1 MLKKQI
7 TLVANYLPD
16 NQQSMHKYAL
26 SLQSGLAC
34 QGIQVTKILPQPV
47 FGKIYFAQNGIGKWL
62 GYIDKYL
69 IFPKSL
75 HDIETGIIHVCD
87 HGNAMYIQS
96 LKNKNH
102 LITCHDVLAIRSA
115 LGNIPQ
121 NPTSWTGKQYQALIL
136 KGLNLAQHVVCVS
149 HKTREE
155 LLSISTLQPEQT
167 SVIHNCLNYPFRQLS
182 LEESI
187 LRIACRP
194 ELLKTPFV
202 VHVGDNKWYKNRSG
216 LLRIFAH
223 YRRLYPQSSL
233 HLLLAGRPLSKE
245 LEKLRNELNLN
256 DRVIEWISPTTEQL
270 EALYSI
276 AQALIFPSLQEGF
289 GWPVI
294 EAQATGCPVVCSSN
308 GSLAEVAGNGA
319 LIAPAEEE
327 EELAHL
333 LSKAIH
339 SSSTR
344 SEMIKR
350 GLANVNRFSPEKII
364 DAYVQLYTEL
374 NI

>member
-7 TLVANYLPD
+7 TLVANYVPD

-26 SLQSGLAC
+26 FLQSGLVR
-34 QGIQVTKILPQPV
+34 QGLQVVKVFPRPV
-47 FGKIYFAQNGIGKWL
+47 FGNIYFAQKGIGKWL
-62 GYIDKYL
+62 GYVDKYL

-75 HDIETGIIHVCD
+75 HHIKTDIIHVCD

-115 LGNIPQ
+115 LDTIPQ

-136 KGLNLAQHVVCVS
+136 KGLNQAQHVVCVS

-182 LEESI
+182 LEEST
-187 LRIACRP
+187 LRIASRP

-202 VHVGDNKWYKNRSG
+202 IHIGDNKWYKNRSG

-223 YRRLYPQSSL
+223 YRRLYPLSGL
-233 HLLLAGRPLSKE
+233 RLLLAGRPLSKE
-245 LEKLRNELNLN
+245 LEKLKNELDLN
-256 DRVIEWISPTTEQL
+256 DRVIEWINPTTEQL

-276 AQALIFPSLQEGF
+276 AQALLFPSLQEGF

-294 EAQATGCPVVCSSN
+294 EAQASGCPVVCSSN
-308 GSLAEVAGNGA
+308 SPLPEVVGNGA
-319 LIAPAEEE
+319 LMAPAEEE

-344 SEMIKR
+344 YELIKR
-350 GLANVNRFSPEKII
+350 GLANVDRFSPEKII
-364 DAYVQLYTEL
+364 DAYIQLYTEL